1 MTQQL
6 TLSRPQKAAAIL
18 VAMGK
23 PAASKL
29 LKFFKQEELRTLVEG
44 ARQMRTIPQAELEK
58 IVAEFEAEF
67 AEGAGLLDSGDQI
80 DTLLTESLSEEEMT
94 ALMASEEE
102 VVVQDVAPPIW
113 PELEK
118 LDPARLAAIVGV
130 EHPQTVA
137 LILSQIAPSA
147 AAKVVVLLEKSLR
160 GDVVKRMLSLAP
172 VSHAAKAMVE
182 GQLRARLAAETNT
195 KDDSAGTKRVAN
207 LLNELDRGDLDEV
220 MADLEE
226 AGSTAIDK
234 LRAQLFSFEDIVLLT
249 QKARVSLFDGLPTDQ
264 VTNALRIGARLRFRQ
279 RLGGRDQPGPQVDR
293 ICRHPHGAGR
303 GIRAAAAAG
312 SGLTDMRGFVAFHAD
327 GASGARPAVG

>member
-1 MTQQL
+1 MTGP
-6 TLSRPQKAAAIL
+6 SRRR
-18 VAMGK
+18 
-23 PAASKL
+23 
-29 LKFFKQEELRTLVEG
+29 RTS
-44 ARQMRTIPQAELEK
+44 RSR
-58 IVAEFEAEF
+58 
-67 AEGAGLLDSGDQI
+67 SGR
-80 DTLLTESLSEEEMT
+80 SSNR
-94 ALMASEEE
+94 
-102 VVVQDVAPPIW
+102 
-113 PELEK
+113 

-264 VTNALRIGARLRFRQ
+264 VTNALRNADPQTVEAILSALGARSRRMIESELASGSDNVSADEISRARKS
-279 RLGGRDQPGPQVDR
+279 
-293 ICRHPHGAGR
+293 IASAA
-303 GIRAAAAAG
+303 IRMAQ
-312 SGLTDMRGFVAFHAD
+312 D
-327 GASGARPAVG
+327 GAFELPQRQEAA